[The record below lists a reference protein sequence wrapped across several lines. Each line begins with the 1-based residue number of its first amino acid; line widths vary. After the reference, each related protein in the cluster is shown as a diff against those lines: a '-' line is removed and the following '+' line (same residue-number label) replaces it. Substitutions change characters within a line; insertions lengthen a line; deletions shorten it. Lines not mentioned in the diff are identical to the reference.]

1 MNAAA
6 ALHYF
11 FLSTAAIATV
21 SLLFT
26 RHVFYAALLLIIT
39 LLSLAG
45 LYVLTLAEFLA
56 VTQILVYA
64 GGILVVMIFAIM
76 LTSQLNGKPL
86 LIDHSNRVPGA
97 FIGMAFF
104 GILSYLMSDQFPLDA
119 GAQVQAF
126 SVAKI
131 GTLLMS
137 AYALPFEVTGVVLLL
152 SLIGASV
159 IASSSTVKRQ

>member
-1 MNAAA
+1 MNAAT

-21 SLLFT
+21 SLLFA

-97 FIGMAFF
+97 IIGMAFF
-104 GILSYLMSDQFPLDA
+104 GILTYLMADQFPLDA
-119 GAQVQAF
+119 SAQPGDFTV
-126 SVAKI
+126 SKI

-137 AYALPFEVTGVVLLL
+137 AYALPFEVTGLVLLL
-152 SLIGASV
+152 SLVGAAV
-159 IASSSTVKRQ
+159 IASSSSPKHQ